1 MWSSGHGGSD
11 YRDIGRCELSTP
23 GGMRLQRQRF
33 FVTVFLPLLLLLVSC
48 ADPVERRVRITKAE
62 LLRGTEVSASAR
74 IHTFDGSVYL
84 ARKGFTI
91 RNDTISG
98 SAQKYDL
105 TRLSDSER
113 EWQIPIDSV
122 AGVEYFAVEMPG
134 LREVGNAVSATT
146 FTVYSLAGSLV
157 LLKALFGS
165 CPTFYTY
172 DGEAPVLEAEG
183 FSYSIGKYFEA
194 GDLDRLHVDPSSGA
208 PLRLDIRNEALETHY
223 INQVE
228 VRYLDHPAGT
238 EAYPGVEPG
247 TVHILKPR
255 PPVSAVTMSGRN
267 VLGAVIRRDAES
279 HESDEETTSGL
290 LPKGTLDYIEC
301 EFGNPGGSSVI
312 TVALRGRNTLQNTV
326 LLYDV
331 MMRNQGSLVLDWIS
345 KVNENPLYS
354 WRLYRWYKEHSGVQV
369 FVEHDGEFE
378 LAERISDTGPIA
390 WKETAVQ
397 IPVDPGKKTVRVR
410 FAFLPESW
418 AIDWI
423 GYDDQRYDVSELT
436 GFAPAAATNNRET
449 DNRSIV
455 RLLGKDDDDYL
466 PTYPGT
472 IVHLTF
478 EAPAAR
484 NPGAR
489 TFFVWS
495 KGYYIEWVRGEWLK
509 ARDDVIVFDIRDPQK
524 ISRDL
529 ADFWRQKRSA
539 IKEQFYVQKI
549 PLR

>member
-1 MWSSGHGGSD
+1 M
-11 YRDIGRCELSTP
+11 
-23 GGMRLQRQRF
+23 
-33 FVTVFLPLLLLLVSC
+33 
-48 ADPVERRVRITKAE
+48 
-62 LLRGTEVSASAR
+62 SASAR

-228 VRYLDHPAGT
+228 VRYLDHPSGT

-247 TVHILKPR
+247 TVHTLKPR
-255 PPVSAVTMSGRN
+255 PPVSAVSMSGRN

-290 LPKGTLDYIEC
+290 LPKGTRDYIEC
-301 EFGNPGGSSVI
+301 EFENPTGSS
-312 TVALRGRNTLQNTV
+312 TLTLALRGRNTLQNTV

-354 WRLYRWYKEHSGVQV
+354 WRLYRWYKEHSGIQV

>member
-1 MWSSGHGGSD
+1 MIGTNSMKVNAGKQCGSHEDAEEAHSSVRHRFSFVLF
-11 YRDIGRCELSTP
+11 LS
-23 GGMRLQRQRF
+23 
-33 FVTVFLPLLLLLVSC
+33 FLFLLFSC
-48 ADPVERRVRITKAE
+48 ADPVEQRVRITKAE
-62 LLRGTEVSASAR
+62 LLHGVGTGASAR

-84 ARKGFTI
+84 ATKGFI
-91 RNDTISG
+91 IKNDTISA
-98 SAQKYDL
+98 SAQKYDM

-122 AGVEYFAVEMPG
+122 VGVEYFAVEMSG

-331 MMRNQGSLVLDWIS
+331 MMRNQGPLVLDWIS

-354 WRLYRWYKEHSGVQV
+354 WRLYRWYKEHSGIQV

-378 LAERISDTGPIA
+378 LEERVPDTGPIA

-397 IPVDPGKKTVRVR
+397 VPVDPGSKTVRIR

-423 GYDDQRYDVSELT
+423 GYDDQQYDVGPLT
-436 GFAPAAATNNRET
+436 GLAPAAATNNRGT
-449 DNRSIV
+449 DNHSIV
-455 RLLGKDDDDYL
+455 SLLGKDDDDYL

-472 IVHLTF
+472 IINLTF
-478 EAPAAR
+478 EAPAIR

-529 ADFWRQKRSA
+529 ADLWRQKRSA